1 MTENE
6 PIKRPKPGEIVEG
19 RVVDLAYGGAGV
31 VKISNWVIMVRGA
44 FPGELVRILIRRKR
58 KGIIEGDLAEILE
71 ASPERVPAPCPHHPL
86 CGGCALQGLDPVAQT
101 RYKADQA
108 LQLLRRI
115 GKLEPAEVAAPWQS
129 PSPYFYR
136 NKMEF
141 TFAPRPWLT
150 KAEMEAEIPFGPG
163 PALGLHP
170 QGCFQ
175 GVFNIEDCRLQSP
188 LSNRIVAKV
197 RELAQAMELPV
208 YNSHRDEGL
217 LRHLV
222 VRQAATTD
230 DLLVVLV
237 VRQEDPS
244 FLKLAQELKAA
255 LPEITGII
263 LSVNLR
269 RSAVA
274 IGDYDQTLVGESF
287 WHERIM
293 GIDYRI
299 GASSFF
305 QTQTMGGL
313 ALLEEVIE
321 AGKFCPEDR
330 VLDLYCGIGAFS
342 LPIARQVA
350 ELLGVEVL
358 PAAVEEA
365 RYNALANDI
374 SNAKFIASPVET
386 KEKQPWEAPT
396 GTDDAASMGDHIARW
411 DAIVIDP
418 PRAGLH
424 PKALAKVQA
433 IAPPKI
439 VYVSC
444 NPSTLARDAGI
455 LVEENGYLAKRLRV
469 FDIFP
474 QTPHLESVLLL
485 EKA

>member
-1 MTENE
+1 MTETE
-6 PIKRPKPGEIVEG
+6 TIKRPKPGEIIEG
-19 RVVDLAYGGAGV
+19 RVIDLAYGGAGV
-31 VKISNWVIMVRGA
+31 VKLDKWVIMVRGA
-44 FPGELVRILIRRKR
+44 FPGDLIRILIRRKR
-58 KGIIEGDLAEILE
+58 KGIIEGDLLE
-71 ASPERVPAPCPHHPL
+71 VIEPTEDRIEAPCPHL
-86 CGGCALQGLDPVAQT
+86 CVCGGCALQGLAPAAQT

-115 GKLEPAEVAAPWQS
+115 GKFEPLEIAKPWQS
-129 PSPYFYR
+129 PDHYYYR

-150 KAEMEAEIPFGPG
+150 KAEMDAGIPFGPG

-170 QGCFQ
+170 RGCFQ
-175 GVFNIEDCRLQSP
+175 GVFNITDCHLQSVI
-188 LSNRIVAKV
+188 SNKIVIEA
-197 RELAQAMELPV
+197 RALAQTMKLPV
-208 YNSHRDEGL
+208 YNSHQDEGL

-222 VRQAATTD
+222 IRQSATTK

-237 VRQEDPS
+237 VREEDS
-244 FLKLAQELKAA
+244 RLEQFIRELAAA
-255 LPEITGII
+255 VPEITGII

-269 RSAVA
+269 RSTVA
-274 IGDYDQTLVGESF
+274 LGDYDQTVLGESY
-287 WHERIM
+287 WHEQIM
-293 GIDYRI
+293 DINYRI

-305 QTQTMGGL
+305 QTQTLGGL
-313 ALLEEVIE
+313 ALLEEALEV
-321 AGKFCPEDR
+321 GGFDPGDR

-342 LPIARQVA
+342 LPIARRVKK
-350 ELLGVEVL
+350 LLGVEVL

-365 RYNALANDI
+365 RYNAGVNKI
-374 SNAKFIASPVET
+374 TNAEFIAAPVET
-386 KEKQPWEAPT
+386 REKQSWEAPESDKEESA
-396 GTDDAASMGDHIARW
+396 GKQGENVW
-411 DAIVIDP
+411 DVIVIDP

-455 LVEENGYLAKRLRV
+455 LVEENGYVAKRLRV

-485 EKA
+485 EK